1 MSEPQINSLIC
12 SGKAPTELRKLPNFD
27 IDKFRQN
34 QEINIGI
41 YIKLSHTHSEILNYI
56 SRNFSQCY
64 DDPDIGL
71 LLKDEFK
78 LLLKHK
84 YLNAANED

>member
-1 MSEPQINSLIC
+1 LIC
-12 SGKAPTELRKLPNFD
+12 SGKAPTELRKLADFN
-27 IDKFRQN
+27 IDKQPTP

-41 YIKLSHTHSEILNYI
+41 YIKLYHTHSEVLNYI
-56 SRNFSQCY
+56 SRNFSKVF
-64 DDPDIGL
+64 DDPDFGL
-71 LLKDEFK
+71 LHKDELK